1 MNEPPEDQL
10 MTRLEGLERENRRIK
25 CIGGAALFGIVALL
39 VMGQSKP
46 DQIAKVIDAERF
58 VVRDTSGAVRAV
70 LGVNPDG
77 NMGLEVRDRNG
88 KAGVTLGMGAN
99 GNPALRLDGK
109 DGKTG
114 IALGVRSDNSSA
126 MEFYNNEGK
135 IVWAAPQN

>member
-1 MNEPPEDQL
+1 MNEPLKGQ
-10 MTRLEGLERENRRIK
+10 MMKRLERLENENRRIK
-25 CIGGAALFGIVALL
+25 CIAAATLFGAVALL

-46 DQIAKVIDAERF
+46 DNIAKVIDAERF

-88 KAGVTLGMGAN
+88 KAGVALGMGAN

-109 DGKTG
+109 EGKTG
-114 IALGVRSDNSSA
+114 IALGVRSDNTSA

-135 IVWAAPQN
+135 IIWAAP

>member
-1 MNEPPEDQL
+1 MNESLKNQMME
-10 MTRLEGLERENRRIK
+10 RLEHLEKENRRIK
-25 CIGGAALFGIVALL
+25 RIGAAILFGAVASL

-46 DQIAKVIDAERF
+46 DNIAKVIDAERF
-58 VVRDTSGAVRAV
+58 VVRDASGAVRAV

-77 NMGLEVRDRNG
+77 NMGLEVRDKNG
-88 KAGVTLGMGAN
+88 KAGVALGMGAN

-109 DGKTG
+109 EGKTG

-135 IVWAAPQN
+135 VIWAAP